1 MAETRTIAAS
11 KARDEMG
18 DLLNRVAYSRE
29 RVVIERSRKPVAAL
43 IPLEDLRLLEA
54 LLEERQERLD
64 AEAATSALRDAH
76 DEVLPFERKQ

>member
-11 KARDEMG
+11 KARDELG

>member
-1 MAETRTIAAS
+1 MAQTRTITAS